1 MELEIF
7 VDERNGQ
14 QGNSFAFLESGTLRD
29 TADPFVTPYDT
40 VLCLDV
46 LIRRVEELAESE
58 DLGVRFLAREI
69 LRRLDPLPQLRGPI
83 TDIAVLEEHREVLDL
98 MMLAL
103 ISPHERATGLFKISL
118 PFAFEPLF
126 ISKTLE
132 ALMGQQDVCYSFG
145 THIDEVREANLLMV
159 GATILNQC
167 YGVQVDVK
175 PMAMLTVPDVQTG
188 LKRFYK
194 PALNEEF
201 IEVVVRGE
209 LPKLG
214 EDQVHQLLNNI
225 HDPELWLRLL
235 PPQKFHFHGF
245 HLARLYEVTE
255 EESLSRLKHRLIS
268 RDAVL
273 DVDRVKE
280 LANLVRLHFQSPQL
294 QLGLTAVDYP
304 VERAIDHEY
313 RIRYNLLADE
323 VDRLTDPQYA
333 GSIYE
338 QVFLSGDIL
347 VVQDLRELTTRTVLE
362 QKLIG
367 LGYRSMLLAPLLSQ
381 EQHVIGVVELASP
394 VVNALNAFMETRFE
408 EIRGLFRTAVERSRE
423 YIDNRIEVIM
433 REQYTSLHPTVEWR
447 FTEAA
452 FNILKRQE
460 EGLPAV
466 AEDIRFKKVYP
477 LYGQADIVGSS
488 NLRNAAIYQDLFDNL
503 RAGRYF
509 LARALE
515 LVDFPIVN
523 QAILRLDV
531 HLATPLEEFN
541 NGHEIRFGEF
551 IHKQLTPLV
560 KQLGGQL
567 PELRQLAQQYEDNLD
582 HELGLFYRVRRDYE
596 ESVARLNRTISDFLT
611 ERDQAAQRVLP
622 HYFEKYK
629 TDGVEYEIYAGQSLL
644 KHHSFSKIHLRNLRL
659 SQLVDLCQLTR
670 RIHALGQE
678 LPMPLRTAQ
687 LVFAYT
693 TPLTIR
699 FRMDEKRF
707 DVDGDYNVRYEILK
721 KRIDKAT
728 IRQGEER
735 LTQPGMIS
743 VVYLQ
748 DRDLEEYED
757 YLSYLEQAGYVDG
770 EVEHL
775 VLDPLQSVNGLRA
788 IRFRVRVQNLSATLA

>member
-7 VDERNGQ
+7 VNDHEPREDT
-14 QGNSFAFLESGTLRD
+14 SFTLVDNDGLRS
-29 TADPFVTPYDT
+29 TTNPFATPYDT
-40 VLCLDV
+40 SLCLDV
-46 LIRRVEELAESE
+46 LIRQVEELAGGE
-58 DLGVRFLAREI
+58 DPGVRFLAQEI
-69 LRRLDPLPQLRGPI
+69 LRRLAPLPQLHGPI
-83 TDIAVLEEHREVLDL
+83 TDLSILREHTEVLDL
-98 MMLAL
+98 LMLAM

-118 PFAFEPLF
+118 PFAFDPLY
-126 ISKTLE
+126 ISKTLR
-132 ALMGQQDVCYSFG
+132 ALMGQQNVCYSFG
-145 THIDEVREANLLMV
+145 THLEEVKKLNLLML
-159 GATILNQC
+159 GTTILKQC
-167 YGVQVDVK
+167 YGVQVEVK
-175 PMAMLTVPDVQTG
+175 PTAMLTVPDAETG

-194 PALNEEF
+194 PSLNEEF
-201 IEVVVRGE
+201 IEVQVRGE
-209 LPKLG
+209 LPPLG
-214 EDQVHQLLNNI
+214 EQEIQQLLNNV
-225 HDPELWLRLL
+225 HDTELWLRLL
-235 PPQKFHFHGF
+235 PPRSFHFHGF

-273 DVDRVKE
+273 DVSRVKE
-280 LANLVRLHFQSPQL
+280 LANLVRLQFQLPHL

-323 VDRLTDPQYA
+323 VDRLTDPLYA
-333 GSIYE
+333 GSIYD
-338 QVFLSGDIL
+338 QVFLSGEIL
-347 VVQDLRELTTRTVLE
+347 VVQDLRELPVRTVLE
-362 QKLIG
+362 QKLIS

-381 EQHVIGVVELASP
+381 EQHVIGIVELASP
-394 VVNALNAFMETRFE
+394 VVNALNAFLETRFE

-460 EGLPAV
+460 EGLPEV
-466 AEDIRFKKVYP
+466 QEEIRFTKVYP

-488 NLRNAAIYQDLFDNL
+488 NLRNAAIYQDLIDNL
-503 RAGRYF
+503 RAGRFF
-509 LARALE
+509 LLQALE

-523 QAILRLDV
+523 QAIMRLDG
-531 HLATPLEEFN
+531 HLATTMEEFD
-541 NGHEIRFGEF
+541 NGHEVRFGEF
-551 IHKQLTPLV
+551 IHKQLSPLV

-567 PELRQLAQQYEDNLD
+567 PELRQVAEQYRNNLD
-582 HELGLFYRVRRDYE
+582 EELGLFYRVRRDYE
-596 ESVARLNRTISDFLT
+596 SSVDKLNRTISDFLT

-644 KHHSFSKIHLRNLRL
+644 KRHHFSRIHLRNLRL
-659 SQLVDLCQLTR
+659 SQLVDLCHLTR
-670 RIHALGQE
+670 QIATLSTT

-693 TPLTIR
+693 TPLNIR

-728 IRQGEER
+728 IHQGEER

-743 VVYLQ
+743 IVYLQ
-748 DRDLEEYED
+748 DRDLEEYQD
-757 YLSYLEQAGYVDG
+757 YLHYLRQAEFIDG
-770 EVEHL
+770 EIEYL

-788 IRFRVRVQNLSATLA
+788 IRFRVRV

>member
-7 VDERNGQ
+7 VDERNLQ
-14 QGNSFAFLESGTLRD
+14 NGNSFAFQEGDVLRSA
-29 TADPFVTPYDT
+29 TDPFITPYDT

-46 LIRRVEELAESE
+46 LTRRIEELADSE

-83 TDIAVLEEHREVLDL
+83 RDISILDEHQEVLDL

-103 ISPHERATGLFKISL
+103 ISPHERATGLYKVSL
-118 PFAFEPLF
+118 PFAFEPLHV
-126 ISKTLE
+126 SKTLQT
-132 ALMGQQDVCYSFG
+132 LMGQEDVCYSFG
-145 THIDEVREANLLMV
+145 THLDEVKQANLLMV
-159 GATILNQC
+159 GTAILNQC
-167 YGVQVDVK
+167 YGVQVEMK
-175 PMAMLTVPDVQTG
+175 PMAMLTVPDPSTG

-194 PALNEEF
+194 PVLSEEF
-201 IEVVVRGE
+201 VEVVVHGE
-209 LPKLG
+209 LPALG
-214 EDQVHQLLNNI
+214 EDQIHRLLNSI
-225 HDPELWLRLL
+225 HDTELWLQLL
-235 PPQKFHFHGF
+235 PPEKFHFHGF
-245 HLARLYEVTE
+245 HLARLHEVTE

-280 LANLVRLHFQSPQL
+280 LANLVRLHFQLPEL

-304 VERAIDHEY
+304 TERAIDHEY

-338 QVFLSGDIL
+338 QVFLSGEIL

-394 VVNALNAFMETRFE
+394 VANALNAFMETRFE

-452 FNILKRQE
+452 FNMLQRQE

-503 RAGRYF
+503 RAGRFF

-523 QAILRLDV
+523 QAILRLDA
-531 HLATPLEEFN
+531 HLATPMEEFD
-541 NGHEIRFGEF
+541 NGHEIRFGDF

-560 KQLGGQL
+560 QQLSGQL
-567 PELRQLAQQYEDNLD
+567 PELRELAQQYEKNLD
-582 HELGLFYRVRRDYE
+582 RELGLFYRVRRDYE
-596 ESVARLNRTISDFLT
+596 QSVDRLNRTISDFLT
-611 ERDQAAQRVLP
+611 ERNQAAQRVLP

-644 KHHSFSKIHLRNLRL
+644 KRHTFSKIHLRNLRL

-670 RIHALGQE
+670 KIDELSGN

-693 TPLTIR
+693 TPLNIR

-748 DRDLEEYED
+748 DRDLDEYED
-757 YLSYLEQAGYVDG
+757 YLNYLQQAGFVEG

-788 IRFRVRVQNLSATLA
+788 IRFRVRV